1 MAAAMCGRAAGSLV
15 GPAGRA
21 SAIQGECCLN
31 VATGQPMVERPLRAL
46 IVEDNELDAR
56 LLIRELRRGYVVTFM
71 RVETA
76 AAMRDALETQAW
88 DVILADYAMPAF
100 SAPAALKL
108 LKEVEVD
115 VPFII
120 ISGTIGEETAIDC
133 MRAGAQDFIVKGKLG
148 RLLPAIEREIT
159 DAQARR
165 ERIAE
170 RMRTEVE
177 RERLLNEL
185 REAVKARDI
194 LLAMVSHEL
203 RTPLTSLQ
211 LQIQLFQRTS
221 RREPPERMSVEAL
234 ESTVGVIARQ
244 VGRLRTLIDGLLDAT
259 RITSGRLILGRE
271 TVDLSDL
278 VTEIVA
284 HSRSLMPHVASEV
297 TIESEPVVGHWDRLR
312 IESVVANLM
321 SNALKFGEGKP
332 IHVSV
337 SRNGSS
343 ARLAVSDQGIGLTAE
358 QQTRIFDKFE
368 RAVSELHYGG
378 VGLGLWIVRQIVE
391 AHGGTTTVVSEP
403 GHGSLFVVDLPL
415 GEGE

>member
-1 MAAAMCGRAAGSLV
+1 
-15 GPAGRA
+15 
-21 SAIQGECCLN
+21 
-31 VATGQPMVERPLRAL
+31 MVERPLRAL

-133 MRAGAQDFIVKGKLG
+133 MRAGPQDFIVKGKLG

>member
-1 MAAAMCGRAAGSLV
+1 
-15 GPAGRA
+15 
-21 SAIQGECCLN
+21 
-31 VATGQPMVERPLRAL
+31 MVERPLRAL

>member
-1 MAAAMCGRAAGSLV
+1 MNVAAG
-15 GPAGRA
+15 
-21 SAIQGECCLN
+21 
-31 VATGQPMVERPLRAL
+31 QPNVERPLRTL
-46 IVEDNELDAR
+46 IVEDNELDTR
-56 LLIRELRRGYVVTFM
+56 LLIRELRRGGYDVTFL
-71 RVETA
+71 RVDTA
-76 AAMRDALETQAW
+76 AAMRQALESEAW
-88 DVILADYAMPAF
+88 DVILADYALPSF

-108 LKEVEVD
+108 LKEMDVD

-120 ISGTIGEETAIDC
+120 ISGTIGEETAVDC
-133 MRAGAQDFIVKGKLG
+133 MRAGAQDFIVKGKLA
-148 RLLPAIEREIT
+148 RLLPAIDREIS

-221 RREPPERMSVEAL
+221 RREPAERMSVEAL

-259 RITSGRLILGRE
+259 RITSGRMILRRE
-271 TVDLSDL
+271 TVDLSEL
-278 VTEIVA
+278 VSEIV
-284 HSRSLMPHVASEV
+284 SQSQSLTPHVTSEV
-297 TIESEPVVGHWDRLR
+297 TIDAESVVGFWDRLR
-312 IESVVANLM
+312 IESVVANLV

-332 IHVSV
+332 IHVLV
-337 SRNGSS
+337 TRNGST
-343 ARLAVSDQGIGLTAE
+343 ARLAITDLGIGLSPE

-391 AHGGTTTVVSEP
+391 AHGGTTGVVSEL
-403 GHGSLFVVDLPL
+403 GHGSAFFVELPL
-415 GEGE
+415 DDQQDQPQN

>member
-1 MAAAMCGRAAGSLV
+1 MCGKAPGSLV
-15 GPAGRA
+15 WPVGRA
-21 SAIQGECCLN
+21 PAIQEVCLN
-31 VATGQPMVERPLRAL
+31 VATGQPMVERSLRAL
-46 IVEDNELDAR
+46 IVEDNELDTR
-56 LLIRELRRGYVVTFM
+56 LLIRELGRGYELTFM
-71 RVETA
+71 RVDTPA
-76 AAMRDALETQAW
+76 GMRDALETQAW

-108 LKEVEVD
+108 LKEMEVD

-120 ISGTIGEETAIDC
+120 ISGTIGEETAVDC
-133 MRAGAQDFIVKGKLG
+133 MRAGAQDFIVKGKLA
-148 RLLPAIEREIT
+148 RLLPAIEREIG

-211 LQIQLFQRTS
+211 LQIQLVQRTS
-221 RREPPERMSVEAL
+221 RREPPEQMSVETL

-259 RITSGRLILGRE
+259 RITSGRLVLGRE
-271 TVDLSDL
+271 IVDLSEL
-278 VTEIVA
+278 VTEIVSQ
-284 HSRSLMPHVASEV
+284 SRRLMPHVTSEV
-297 TIESEPVVGHWDRLR
+297 TIEAEPVVGHWDRLR

-358 QQTRIFDKFE
+358 QQARIFDKFE

-391 AHGGTTTVVSEP
+391 AHGGTTTVASDV
-403 GHGSLFVVDLPL
+403 GQGSLFVVDLPL
-415 GEGE
+415 GAPAR